1 MNPLGE
7 AYTCL
12 LQWLKKIKLEKR
24 QDIIN
29 LYIVGE

>member
-1 MNPLGE
+1 MNALWD

-24 QDIIN
+24 QYTIN